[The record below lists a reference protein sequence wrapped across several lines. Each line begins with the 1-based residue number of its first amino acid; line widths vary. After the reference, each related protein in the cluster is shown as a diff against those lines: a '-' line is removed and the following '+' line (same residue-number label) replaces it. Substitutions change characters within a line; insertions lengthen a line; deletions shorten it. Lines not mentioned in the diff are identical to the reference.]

1 MSSYL
6 NIYIK
11 LKGTDNTV
19 DLTEYSRSHPM
30 YDVIRE
36 EVSVVYIGNDDKPR
50 YSDLSAASLN
60 AAVNEYDQKI
70 AKETQRIN
78 TRMDALEF
86 LDDERAKKV
95 CSDILSDIDSI
106 KEYREELEENKHE
119 LEHLAWLANII
130 EANAECSWHKT
141 EKLVANID

>member
-6 NIYIK
+6 SIFVK
-11 LKGTDNTV
+11 LKDENTPLFLTDF
-19 DLTEYSRSHPM
+19 SRSHPM
-30 YDVIRE
+30 YDVLRE
-36 EVSVVYIGNDDKPR
+36 DVGVVYIGNGDKPR

-70 AKETQRIN
+70 AKETQRID
-78 TRMDALEF
+78 TRMDALKF

-95 CSDILSDIDSI
+95 CSDILSDIDTM
-106 KEYREELEENKHE
+106 KEYREELEETKHE
-119 LEHLAWLANII
+119 LEHLAWLANLV

>member
-11 LKGTDNTV
+11 LKGEGKQLFIAD
-19 DLTEYSRSHPM
+19 YSRNNPV

-36 EVSVVYIGNDDKPR
+36 DVGVAYIGNGDETH
-50 YSDLSAASLN
+50 YSDLRAASLN

-70 AKETQRIN
+70 ANETQRIN
-78 TRMDALEF
+78 TRMEALKSLGGEQAT
-86 LDDERAKKV
+86 EV
-95 CSDILSDIDSI
+95 CSDILSDVDSM
-106 KEYREELEENKHE
+106 KEYMAELTETKHE
-119 LEHLAWLANII
+119 LEHIAWLANLI
-130 EANAECSWHKT
+130 EANAGYDWYKT

>member
-11 LKGTDNTV
+11 LKGKDNPV
-19 DLTEYSRSHPM
+19 DLAEYSRNHPI

-36 EVSVVYIGNDDKPR
+36 EVGVVYIGNDDETQ

-60 AAVNEYDQKI
+60 AAVKEYDQKI
-70 AKETQRIN
+70 ANETQRIN
-78 TRMDALEF
+78 TRMEALKL
-86 LDDERAKKV
+86 LDGEQATEV
-95 CSDILSDIDSI
+95 CSDILSDVDSM
-106 KEYREELEENKHE
+106 KEYRDELAETKHE

-130 EANAECSWHKT
+130 EANAEYGWCNS

>member
-6 NIYIK
+6 SIYIK
-11 LKGTDNTV
+11 MKGKDVPV
-19 DLTEYSRSHPM
+19 DLIEYSRSHPM

-36 EVSVVYIGNDDKPR
+36 EVGVTYIGNDDKPR

-70 AKETQRIN
+70 ASETQRIN
-78 TRMDALEF
+78 TRMDALKLLGE
-86 LDDERAKKV
+86 EQATEV
-95 CSDILSDIDSI
+95 CSDILSDVDTM
-106 KEYREELEENKHE
+106 KEYRQELEEAKHE
-119 LEHLAWLANII
+119 LEHLAWLANLI
-130 EANAECSWHKT
+130 EANAEYRWCNT